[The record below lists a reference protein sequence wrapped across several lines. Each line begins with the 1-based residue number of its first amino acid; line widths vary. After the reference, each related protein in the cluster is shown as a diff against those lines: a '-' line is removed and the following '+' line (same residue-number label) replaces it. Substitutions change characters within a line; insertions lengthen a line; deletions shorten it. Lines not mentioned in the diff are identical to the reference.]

1 MKEEKSKG
9 ICCFGGF
16 PTFAV
21 IVFILAVL
29 WILGD
34 TGVLAVNVPW
44 FPVIIAVI
52 ALGWI
57 VNNYA
62 KK

>member
-1 MKEEKSKG
+1 MRFVTKK
-9 ICCFGGF
+9 GF

-21 IVFILAVL
+21 IVFVLAVL

-34 TGVLAVNVPW
+34 TGVLKVTVPW
-44 FPVIIAVI
+44 FPVIIAVV

-57 VNNYA
+57 VNNYR
-62 KK
+62 